1 MTPAPPEFRRPLAR
15 YIAGVTLAHVMAA
28 TEVLLVMAA
37 LGHEAHGAIGAMF
50 VGHSAVIVSVVVILA
65 VFAIAIGAA
74 WIFIPTLRWYSA
86 GVEPTAAQRETALAI
101 PRRQTAMLAAVWVIS
116 AIPVLVVNRGAAAPT
131 GLLIIP
137 PLVFGTT
144 AAILTA
150 LLLTVR
156 ALRPITAAALPDDAT
171 VDSTHDTAP
180 SVMVRLLSVWV
191 LISALPSFGVAGLIL
206 ARSNGWLIDRSASLE
221 LPILLLMAVGV
232 LWGLRAMIL
241 VSQSISDPVR
251 DVVEAMAD
259 VGQGNLEHTVSVY
272 ERSEVGRL
280 QTGFNRM
287 VIGLREREL
296 LRDLFGRNV
305 GGDVVSLLVNRDE
318 SSYGV
323 ERDVAVMFIDLAGST
338 QLAASLPPQQ
348 VAELLN
354 TFFQSV
360 VLAVDNHGG
369 FVNKFQGDA
378 ALAVF
383 GAPVDSPTAHTDA
396 LATARELA
404 GRMRELQELDFG
416 IGVAAGQVFAGF
428 VGALNRFE
436 YTVIG
441 DAVNESARLAD
452 RAKKEPGRVLCS
464 AAALHDADTDEREHW
479 VPTTSEVLRGRSA
492 PTEMFAPTA

>member
-1 MTPAPPEFRRPLAR
+1 
-15 YIAGVTLAHVMAA
+15 
-28 TEVLLVMAA
+28 
-37 LGHEAHGAIGAMF
+37 
-50 VGHSAVIVSVVVILA
+50 
-65 VFAIAIGAA
+65 
-74 WIFIPTLRWYSA
+74 
-86 GVEPTAAQRETALAI
+86 
-101 PRRQTAMLAAVWVIS
+101 
-116 AIPVLVVNRGAAAPT
+116 
-131 GLLIIP
+131 
-137 PLVFGTT
+137 
-144 AAILTA
+144 
-150 LLLTVR
+150 VR

-383 GAPVDSPTAHTDA
+383 GAPVDSPTAYRRTGHRTRTRGPDA
-396 LATARELA
+396 RAAGARLRHRGGGRTGVRRIRRSPEPVRVHRDRGRGQRIGPA
-404 GRMRELQELDFG
+404 GRPRQTGAGAGAVFG
-416 IGVAAGQVFAGF
+416 
-428 VGALNRFE
+428 RRP
-436 YTVIG
+436 
-441 DAVNESARLAD
+441 AR
-452 RAKKEPGRVLCS
+452 RR
-464 AAALHDADTDEREHW
+464 HR
-479 VPTTSEVLRGRSA
+479 
-492 PTEMFAPTA
+492 